1 MSATEQMI
9 HELARRQ
16 PAHSLAQPFY
26 VDRAFHELDEQ
37 LIFEQEWLFAAHTCE
52 LRRPGDFVTLQVGR
66 NPIVLVRGDDGEIR
80 AFFNTCRHR
89 GSKVCTA
96 ERGRS
101 PKLVCPY
108 HQWTYNLDGTLIY
121 AGHMQQGF
129 DARGYRLRPVHVR
142 VMGGYVFI
150 CLADEPPAD
159 IDEFLRVAE
168 PYVQPHG
175 LERAKVAAE
184 ESIIEQGNWKLVME
198 NNRECYH
205 CAGGHPELLRTLSE
219 YDKPDDP
226 RMDPKFREL
235 QQACYA
241 RWSEAGLPSDG
252 VMADRWRVARI
263 PFIRGAVSMTLDG
276 RPASRRRMGNL
287 QVDDAGSMRMLWLPN
302 SWNHLQADH
311 CLSFRVLPISAT
323 ETLVTTK
330 WLVHENAVEGVDY
343 DLDNLKRV
351 WSRTNA
357 QDRYFV
363 ELTQAGVAS
372 RAYQPGPYSTQIEQG
387 VIHFVDWYCAA
398 MERHLGMSAGQRQ
411 AAG

>member
-1 MSATEQMI
+1 MTATERMI
-9 HELARRQ
+9 HELTCRQ

-26 VDRAFHELDEQ
+26 VDPAFHALDEQ
-37 LIFEQEWLFAAHTCE
+37 LLFEREWLFAAHTCE
-52 LRRPGDFVTLQVGR
+52 IRKPGDYVTLQVGR
-66 NPIVLVRGDDGEIR
+66 NPIVVLRDQHGEVR

-89 GSKVCTA
+89 GSKVCVA
-96 ERGRS
+96 DRGKA

-108 HQWTYNLDGTLIY
+108 HQWTYNLDGSLLY
-121 AGHMQQGF
+121 AGQMQPGF
-129 DARGYRLRPVHVR
+129 DPKGYRLKAVHVR
-142 VMGGYVFI
+142 TMAGYIFI

-168 PYVQPHG
+168 PYVRVHG

-184 ESIIEQGNWKLVME
+184 ESTVEKGNWKLVME

-235 QQACYA
+235 LQTCYG
-241 RWSEAGLPSDG
+241 RWAEAGLPSEG
-252 VMADRWRVARI
+252 IMTERWRVARI
-263 PFIRGAVSMTLDG
+263 PFIRGAVSMTMNG
-276 RPASRRRMGNL
+276 RPASRRRMGEL
-287 QVDDAGSMRMLWLPN
+287 STDDVGSMRMLWLPN

-311 CLSFRVLPISAT
+311 CLSFRVLPVSAT

-330 WLVHENAVEGVDY
+330 WLVHEDAVEGVDY
-343 DLDNLKRV
+343 DLASLKHV
-351 WSRTNA
+351 WTQTNA

-372 RAYQPGPYSTQIEQG
+372 SAYQPGPYSTQIEQG
-387 VIHFVDWYCAA
+387 VIHFVDWYCSA
-398 MERHLGMSAGQRQ
+398 MAQHLGLPEQRQ
-411 AAG
+411 TATG